1 MRFPEELRY
10 TKDHEWLRVV
20 DGVGTIGITD
30 HAQRELGDIVF
41 VDVTVN
47 VGQVVEAG
55 QVVATI
61 EAVKTVAD
69 VYSPVRGKV
78 LETNS
83 LLSEKPELINQ
94 DPYGEGWIL
103 RLQLE
108 EPQQLGQ
115 LLDVSAYKALIGY
128 EE

>member
-1 MRFPEELRY
+1 MRFPEELWY

-20 DGVGTIGITD
+20 DGVGTVGVTD

-108 EPQQLGQ
+108 EPQQLDQ
-115 LLDVSAYKALIGY
+115 LLDAAAYKALIGY